1 MLNHADEQVELSAR
15 CAMFI
20 CRAIIY
26 FMGMT
31 LLGFCN
37 GGLGGGSDLQVVV
50 RVKEPMICDKG
61 LIFHE
66 FVVLKP
72 GFQFDVVF
80 GLLDVNL
87 CLEKTSHIR
96 V

>member
-1 MLNHADEQVELSAR
+1 MLNHTDEQVELSAR

-20 CRAIIY
+20 CRAIIC
-26 FMGMT
+26 FVGMT

-37 GGLGGGSDLQVVV
+37 GGLVEGSDLKVVV

-61 LIFHE
+61 SIFHE
-66 FVVLKP
+66 CVVLKP
-72 GFQFDVVF
+72 GFQFDVLF
-80 GLLDVNL
+80 GFLDVNL
-87 CLEKTSHIR
+87 CLEITSHIR

>member
-1 MLNHADEQVELSAR
+1 MK
-15 CAMFI
+15 
-20 CRAIIY
+20 
-26 FMGMT
+26 
-31 LLGFCN
+31 
-37 GGLGGGSDLQVVV
+37 VVA

-87 CLEKTSHIR
+87 CLEKTTVAISACSQVKTSVGGSDVEPKAHSTI
-96 V
+96 VQSISYIW